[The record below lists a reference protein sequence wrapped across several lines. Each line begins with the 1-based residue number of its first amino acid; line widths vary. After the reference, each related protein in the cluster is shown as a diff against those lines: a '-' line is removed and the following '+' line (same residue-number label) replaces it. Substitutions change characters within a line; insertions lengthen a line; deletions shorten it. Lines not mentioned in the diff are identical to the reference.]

1 MELVESVEPYL
12 CLNMIVKNEGHIIKD
27 TLTKL
32 LNKVPIIDYWVIS
45 DTGSTDKTKEII
57 SDFFKERNIKGE
69 LFDDEW
75 KDFGHN
81 RTLAV
86 QHAFGK
92 SKYLLVFD
100 ADDEICG
107 DFVLPDLKVDSY
119 HLQFGDAN
127 GTSYTRTQIVNNK
140 KKWKY
145 VGVLHEIITCTEH
158 TDGMDIIKGKYY
170 TISGKSGS
178 RSQDQNKYQ
187 KDALILEKAYEEAVK
202 NNDELYNRYGFYC
215 ANSYYDSG
223 KWEDAI
229 KWYKITLDNKNW
241 SQEKYVACQ
250 RLYNC
255 YNALNQK
262 ETGMFYLVKS
272 FSYDKERTE
281 CLFELVS
288 YYCCND
294 MNDIAYNYYN
304 IVKSFYNQRYLKDG
318 LNDKLFLD
326 VSKANLFLP
335 YYMILV
341 SDKVKDYDT
350 TIQMY
355 RIIFTKKHIERSKHY
370 IGNMLYN
377 LQFFIDRIKDD
388 NEFLRLF
395 QEYVEFLISI
405 NYPIYDHEFMSKYE
419 KYGLI
424 LPKFSEPVFSLDDCL
439 KSKNI
444 LLYSGYSP
452 LKWNYTFSINN
463 ALGGSET
470 AISCLTKNFPK
481 DYTVYVAGE
490 VEEETV
496 ENIRYVH
503 FNSLNNLI
511 KTTAFH
517 TIIVSRYLNFYE
529 LYRNFSAYKTF
540 IWGHDITLY
549 AYGTDLSLES
559 ILTKWESKITGCIC
573 QTEWHKN
580 LFLSSFP
587 QLKDKISTINNGINI
602 DLFNSNHKTKEKIN
616 NRFIYTSCSE
626 RGLYKLVQ
634 LWPSILENLPDA
646 ELLISSYNNFPKSE
660 EDNKILE
667 IINKTPSIKHMG
679 KLNREELYN
688 LMATAEYWLYTS
700 YFQETSCI
708 TSLELL
714 ASEVICFYY
723 PVAGLVNTL
732 GDYGIPVSEG
742 NEIDK
747 ILNYELIYNKSE
759 LKRKGKEYALSCSW
773 KNRAIEWCNIF
784 FSKEKEKPKWCFY
797 YQNFTIETI
806 SQFLK
811 NQFNHN
817 GTIYEIIITN
827 NKDEII
833 NSKPHKVTFI
843 HLLFDESILQN
854 INDNCEF
861 SILQT
866 EPLNLPWRLNSI
878 LEIHKNFP
886 QLKIY
891 DYSKSNIKILNQYDI
906 TNFEYLA
913 YNIHSDERN
922 KLISFM
928 NENKN
933 NQIYDFGLIYNW
945 KSLPLEKQHI
955 INPPRRRN
963 IVDFLKKNGLN
974 VNIVAGYD
982 DDRDIELSKCK
993 FILNIHGQIND
1004 NPTPSPD
1011 ECSNIFEHIRCD
1023 RLLESG
1029 YNILSETSYEL
1040 DDQYI
1045 KKHNKNLTIIN
1056 YDDFFDID
1064 IINKL
1069 VETNKTKK
1077 YCFIHSCNL
1086 ENVGT
1091 YRLENL
1097 IQTLRVTECENIFD
1111 KIYINNIG
1119 LPIENIYGEKY
1130 EVTNCSGNSQL
1141 FENPTINLIN
1151 DFSKENPNC
1160 YILYLHTKGIRYSKE
1175 DGKENDW
1182 INYMLY
1188 FLVEE
1193 YKNCISILNSK
1204 YDTVGCDYSIDLD
1217 QNVFNGYEPYPPPPH
1232 YSGNF
1237 WWANSNYLK
1246 NLPKLCMEK
1255 PDRNAPEFWL
1265 FQNKPKFYNL
1275 HSSNVNHFRSTYPR
1289 DIYVRKLESEK
1300 TMSEMVDNLR
1310 TDKNTTHSYLDLY
1323 EKLLFTK
1330 KCTAK
1335 NILEIGIGHGKYDG
1349 ICITNGGS
1357 IKLWHDYFL
1366 NANIYALDIV
1376 SIDNVWDG
1384 IKNNNRINLI
1394 TSVDAYDTDFFTETF
1409 LNTNTKF
1416 DMLLD
1421 DGPHTLESMI
1431 QFIKLYVNVMAEEGI
1446 LIIEDIQSIDWIQA
1460 LTEVVP
1466 EHLQK
1471 YISSYDLRHIKN
1483 RYDDIVFV
1491 INKNTFADNDMIK
1504 NNNDDI
1510 KYNTNKIDSENNVN
1524 LMLQY
1529 GKINNTDKVTH
1540 HEYHKYYDYI
1550 LKHFYNSQGSIVEI
1564 GIGTGVSLP
1573 MWISLFK
1580 NAHIYGVDIETEDKT
1595 NERYTIFKADQ
1606 SNIDDLNI
1614 LKSSLIDKN
1623 VFFINDDGSHIPE
1636 HQLLSFNV
1644 LFPILVEGGI
1654 YIIEDI
1660 ETSYWTKGECYG
1672 YKTNYGYKHPKSIVE
1687 IFKETLDIM
1696 NREFIIE
1703 KTQLSNKILHYNYID
1718 SVTFGRNCI
1727 IIKKG
1732 YNANR
1737 EYRFK
1742 IFL

>member
-1 MELVESVEPYL
+1 MELIESKEPYL

-32 LNKVPIIDYWVIS
+32 LKKVPSIDYWVIS

-57 SDFFKERNIKGE
+57 SEFFKERNIKGE
-69 LFDDEW
+69 IFDDEW
-75 KDFGHN
+75 KDFGYN
-81 RTLAV
+81 RTLALE
-86 QHAFGK
+86 HAYKK

-107 DFVLPDLKVDSY
+107 DFVLPDLKIDSY
-119 HLQFGDAN
+119 HLQFGDSN
-127 GTSYTRTQIVNNK
+127 GTSYTRTQIINNM

-145 VGVLHEIITCTEH
+145 VGVLHEIITCTEQVN
-158 TDGMDIIKGKYY
+158 GMDIIKGNYY
-170 TISGKSGS
+170 TVSGKSGS
-178 RSQDQNKYQ
+178 RSQDQNKYL
-187 KDALILEKAYEEAVK
+187 KDALVLEKAYTEAVK
-202 NNDELYNRYGFYC
+202 NNDDLYNRYGFYC

-229 KWYKITLDNKNW
+229 KWYKITLENKNW
-241 SQEKYVACQ
+241 SQEKYMSCLK
-250 RLYNC
+250 LYSC
-255 YNALNQK
+255 YNTLNQK
-262 ETGMFYLVKS
+262 ETGIFYLVKS
-272 FSYDKERTE
+272 FSYDKERAE
-281 CLFELVS
+281 CVYELVS

-294 MNDIAYNYYN
+294 MNDLAYSYYN
-304 IVKSFYNQRYLKDG
+304 NVKSFYNEKYLKDG

-377 LQFFIDRIKDD
+377 LQFFIERVKEDK
-388 NEFLRLF
+388 EFFLLF
-395 QEYVEFLISI
+395 QEYVDFLFSI
-405 NYPIYDHEFMSKYE
+405 NYPVYDHDFMSKYE
-419 KYGLI
+419 KYGVKI
-424 LPKFSEPVFSLDDCL
+424 PKFSEPVFSLDECL

-452 LKWNYTFSINN
+452 FKWNYTFSTNN

-470 AISCLTKNFPK
+470 AITCLTKNFPK
-481 DYTVYVAGE
+481 DYIVFVAGE

-496 ENIRYVH
+496 DNIHYVH

-529 LYRNFSAYKTF
+529 LYRNFSAYQTF

-549 AYGTDLSLES
+549 AYGTDLSVEN

-587 QLKDKISTINNGINI
+587 QLKDKIRTVNNGINA
-602 DLFNSNHKTKEKIN
+602 DLFNSNDITKVTKIK

-634 LWPSILENLPDA
+634 MWPSILENLPDA
-646 ELLISSYNNFPKSE
+646 ELVISSYNNFPKSD
-660 EDNKILE
+660 EDIKIMI

-679 KLNREELYN
+679 KLNRTQLYN
-688 LMATAEYWLYTS
+688 LMASAEYWLYTS

-742 NEIDK
+742 NEIDT

-759 LKRKGKEYALSCSW
+759 IKRRGKEYALSCSW
-773 KNRAIEWCNIF
+773 KNRADEWGNII
-784 FSKEKEKPKWCFY
+784 FSKEKEKEKEEEKEEEKEKPKWCFY
-797 YQNFTIETI
+797 HQNFTIETI

-817 GTIYEIIITN
+817 STIYEIIITN

-854 INDNCEF
+854 MNNNCEF

-878 LEIHKNFP
+878 LEIHKKFP

-891 DYSKSNIKILNQYDI
+891 DYSKSNIKLLNKYNI
-906 TNFEYLA
+906 TNCEYLA

-1004 NPTPSPD
+1004 NPTPSPN

-1029 YNILSETSYEL
+1029 YNILSEISYEL
-1040 DDQYI
+1040 DDEYI

-1056 YDDFFDID
+1056 YDDFFDIN

-1160 YILYLHTKGIRYSKE
+1160 YILYLHTKGIRYSK
-1175 DGKENDW
+1175 DDVPENDW

-1188 FLVEE
+1188 FLVED
-1193 YKNCISILNSK
+1193 YKNCISILDKN

-1217 QNVFNGYEPYPPPPH
+1217 QRVFNGYAPYPPPPH

-1255 PDRNAPEFWL
+1255 PERNAPEFWL
-1265 FQNKPKFYNL
+1265 FKNKPNFYNL
-1275 HSSNVNHFRSTYPR
+1275 HSSDLNIHIYKTYP
-1289 DIYVRKLESEK
+1289 KS
-1300 TMSEMVDNLR
+1300 
-1310 TDKNTTHSYLDLY
+1310 
-1323 EKLLFTK
+1323 
-1330 KCTAK
+1330 A
-1335 NILEIGIGHGKYDG
+1335 
-1349 ICITNGGS
+1349 
-1357 IKLWHDYFL
+1357 
-1366 NANIYALDIV
+1366 YARPD
-1376 SIDNVWDG
+1376 
-1384 IKNNNRINLI
+1384 
-1394 TSVDAYDTDFFTETF
+1394 
-1409 LNTNTKF
+1409 
-1416 DMLLD
+1416 
-1421 DGPHTLESMI
+1421 
-1431 QFIKLYVNVMAEEGI
+1431 
-1446 LIIEDIQSIDWIQA
+1446 
-1460 LTEVVP
+1460 
-1466 EHLQK
+1466 
-1471 YISSYDLRHIKN
+1471 
-1483 RYDDIVFV
+1483 
-1491 INKNTFADNDMIK
+1491 
-1504 NNNDDI
+1504 
-1510 KYNTNKIDSENNVN
+1510 KYNTNKIDSEDNVN

-1529 GKINNTDKVTH
+1529 SKLTTTDKVTH

-1550 LKHFYNSQGSIVEI
+1550 LKQFYNSQGSIVEI
-1564 GIGTGVSLP
+1564 GIGNGPSLP
-1573 MWISLFK
+1573 MWFNMFK
-1580 NAHIYGVDIETEDKT
+1580 NAHIYGIDKDIEDKRNEQYEKTEK
-1595 NERYTIFKADQ
+1595 YTILKADQ
-1606 SNIDDLNI
+1606 SNIDDLNK
-1614 LKSSLIDKN
+1614 LKPLLMDKN

-1636 HQLLSFNV
+1636 HQLLSFNT

-1660 ETSYWTKGECYG
+1660 ETSYWTKGVCYN

-1687 IFKETLDIM
+1687 IFKEAVDII
-1696 NREFIIE
+1696 NREFITE

-1732 YNANR
+1732 YNTDR
-1737 EYRFK
+1737 DYRFK
-1742 IFL
+1742 EFL